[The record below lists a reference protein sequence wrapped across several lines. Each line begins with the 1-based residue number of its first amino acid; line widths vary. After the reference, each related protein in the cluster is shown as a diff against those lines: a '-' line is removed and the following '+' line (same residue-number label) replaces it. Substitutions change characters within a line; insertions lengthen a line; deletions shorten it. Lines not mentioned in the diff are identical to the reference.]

1 MSDENNTKSKSWV
14 HYGGARNAKLKMIDN
29 IGNHSKTEI
38 ELFRKCQESLNMFF
52 GHKSP
57 LVVGSA
63 DIYYIPARL
72 MKTAS
77 MLARIYAKVFTLN
90 TVSISEMSKSIVK
103 GIGIAKMIFHVLV
116 LVLRQQPKY
125 WYWYC

>member
-1 MSDENNTKSKSWV
+1 MSDENNTMSKGWV
-14 HYGGARNAKLKMIDN
+14 HYGGAKIAKLNMIDN

-38 ELFRKCQESLNMFF
+38 ELFKKCQESLNMFF
-52 GHKSP
+52 RHKSP

-77 MLARIYAKVFTLN
+77 MLVRIYAKVFTLI
-90 TVSISEMSKSIVK
+90 TV
-103 GIGIAKMIFHVLV
+103 L
-116 LVLRQQPKY
+116 
-125 WYWYC
+125 

>member
-77 MLARIYAKVFTLN
+77 MLARIYAKVFTSN
-90 TVSISEMSKSIVK
+90 TCSNIMPSSIIKT
-103 GIGIAKMIFHVLV
+103 F
-116 LVLRQQPKY
+116 
-125 WYWYC
+125 

>member
-1 MSDENNTKSKSWV
+1 MNRLSLKRAARYPANHVDMSDEHNTMSKGWV
-14 HYGGARNAKLKMIDN
+14 HYGGARNAKLNMIDN

-77 MLARIYAKVFTLN
+77 MLVRIYAKVFTSN
-90 TVSISEMSKSIVK
+90 TCFNRMSSSNIKNI
-103 GIGIAKMIFHVLV
+103 LV
-116 LVLRQQPKY
+116 
-125 WYWYC
+125 